1 MKTKGQVKI
10 FLFVVQIRDDNSL
23 DSGGISEDV
32 GKQTPEMFWR

>member
-1 MKTKGQVKI
+1 MKMKGQVKI
-10 FLFVVQIRDDNSL
+10 LFVVQIRDDNSL